1 MFVGKN
7 LTNIRILHGYT
18 RKQLSEMLEISE
30 QAVWQYENGYMSPK
44 LEVINKMKRIFKV
57 KSKYFYSEDFV
68 SKNGKS
74 NIQQCHI
81 AYRADIINSAQK
93 TQSEAKTIE
102 FISSFLNVIE
112 KKLHYPPNG
121 IAVLREKAIQYLNFS
136 DEDRKTKIKQ
146 IAKMS
151 RDFLEIGNK
160 SNLNLLFILEKKGAF
175 IFEKAIGER
184 IDAYSLWT
192 EDGRPFIVLGNLKKS
207 AARRNFDLAHEL
219 GHLLLHYKVEFSS
232 LDNKAHREH
241 EQEANLFAGAFL
253 LPEAEF
259 IEDFNS
265 LSKNS
270 APDSYIDLK
279 RKWIVSIQALAYR
292 AHSLG
297 LLDYQKYRYFNIKLN
312 RQGYKIRE
320 PLDEEIKIMKPGKVK
335 SILQLL
341 FDKKYLSLGTLLD
354 TLMVDIEFLST
365 LLGIDIEFFEKYQIE
380 LSKEFTVADLNVEV
394 Q

>member
-1 MFVGKN
+1 MFVGTN

-18 RKQLSEMLEISE
+18 RKQLSEMLEITE

-44 LEVINKMKRIFKV
+44 LEVINELKRIFKV
-57 KSKYFYSEDFV
+57 KSKYFYSEDFLGE
-68 SKNGKS
+68 NGKS

-81 AYRADIINSAQK
+81 AYRAEIMNSAQK
-93 TQSEAKTIE
+93 NQSEAKTIE
-102 FISSFLNVIE
+102 FLSSFLSIIE
-112 KKLHYPPNG
+112 KKLHYPPNE
-121 IAVLREKAIQYLNFS
+121 IVALREKVIQYLTRSN
-136 DEDRKTKIKQ
+136 EDRKLQ
-146 IAKMS
+146 IERVASMA
-151 RDFLEIGNK
+151 REFLEIGNK
-160 SNLNLLFILEKKGAF
+160 SNINLLFLLEKKGMF
-175 IFEKAIGER
+175 VFEKAIGER
-184 IDAYSLWT
+184 IDAYSLWS
-192 EDGRPFIVLGNLKKS
+192 EDGRPFIMLGNLKKS

-253 LPEAEF
+253 LPEKEF
-259 IEDFNS
+259 TADFNL

-279 RKWIVSIQALAYR
+279 KKWIVSIQALAYR

-312 RQGYKIRE
+312 KQGYKIRE
-320 PLDEEIKIMKPGKVK
+320 PLDDEIKIMKPGKVK

-341 FDKKYLSLGTLLD
+341 FDRNYLSLGTLLD
-354 TLMVDIEFLST
+354 TLKVDVEFLSNLT
-365 LLGIDIEFFEKYQIE
+365 GIEKEFFEKYHND
-380 LSKEFTVADLNVEV
+380 LAKEFTVSDLNLKIN
-394 Q
+394 